1 MTQPDLTLSQLQSL
15 VGTEVGVSGWHRI
28 DQALIDVFAVI
39 SGDTQF
45 IHTDP
50 DRAAAT
56 PFGGTIAHGFL
67 TVALLGTMAI
77 EAQPRL
83 ANMRMSVN
91 YGFDR
96 LRFVSPVPV
105 NSDIRARFTLASLDE
120 RQPNEITVAWDVTVE
135 IRGQDKP
142 ALIARWLNRRYLD
155 AA

>member
-1 MTQPDLTLSQLQSL
+1 MDLTLTQMTSL
-15 VGTEVGVSGWHRI
+15 VGTEVGVSAWHRI
-28 DQALIDVFAVI
+28 DQALIDAFAKV

-50 DRAAAT
+50 ARAAAT

-67 TVALLGTMAI
+67 TVSLLSAMAA
-77 EAQPRL
+77 EAQPQL
-83 ANMRMSVN
+83 AGLRMSVN

-96 LRFVSPVPV
+96 LRFISPVPV
-105 NSDIRARFTLASLDE
+105 DSDIRARFTLAALDE
-120 RQPNEITVAWDVTVE
+120 RQPGEVTVAWDVTVD

>member
-1 MTQPDLTLSQLQSL
+1 MDLTLTEMTSL
-15 VGTEVGVSGWHRI
+15 VGTEVGVSAWHRI
-28 DQALIDVFAVI
+28 DQPLIDAFARV

-50 DRAAAT
+50 ARAAAT

-67 TVALLGTMAI
+67 TVSLLSTMAA
-77 EAQPRL
+77 EAQPQL
-83 ANMRMSVN
+83 AGLRMSVN

-96 LRFVSPVPV
+96 LRFISPVPV
-105 NSDIRARFTLASLDE
+105 DSDIRARFTLAALDE
-120 RQPNEITVAWDVTVE
+120 RQPGEVTVAWDVTVD

>member
-1 MTQPDLTLSQLQSL
+1 MTRPDLTLTQMTSL
-15 VGTEVGVSGWHRI
+15 VGTEVGVSAWHRI
-28 DQALIDVFAVI
+28 DQALIDAFAKV

-45 IHTDP
+45 IHVDP

-67 TVALLGTMAI
+67 TVSLLSTMAA
-77 EAQPRL
+77 EAQPQL
-83 ANMRMSVN
+83 AGLRMSVN

-96 LRFVSPVPV
+96 LRFISPVPV
-105 NSDIRARFTLASLDE
+105 DSDIRARFVLAALDE
-120 RQPNEITVAWDVTVE
+120 RQPGEVTVAWDVTVD
-135 IRGQDKP
+135 IKGQDKP

>member
-1 MTQPDLTLSQLQSL
+1 MDLTLTQMTSL
-15 VGTEVGVSGWHRI
+15 VGTEVGVSAWHRI
-28 DQALIDVFAVI
+28 DQALIDAFAKV

-50 DRAAAT
+50 ARAAAT
-56 PFGGTIAHGFL
+56 PFCGTIAHGFL
-67 TVALLGTMAI
+67 TVSLLSTMAA
-77 EAQPRL
+77 EAQPQL
-83 ANMRMSVN
+83 AGLRMSVN

-96 LRFVSPVPV
+96 LRFISPVPV
-105 NSDIRARFTLASLDE
+105 DSDIRARFTLAALDE
-120 RQPNEITVAWDVTVE
+120 RQPGEVTVAWDVTVE